1 MERIDQ
7 ALQCFKESFNC
18 SQAIVSAYGP
28 GLGLDRDKSL
38 RASAAFG
45 GGIARMGETCGA
57 VTGAMMV
64 IGLAYGRTKPE
75 DKEAAEETNRV
86 ALAFL
91 ERFKARHFT
100 VLCRELLGCDV
111 SAPEGKEYAKKHNVH
126 DQLCAGFV
134 KTAAEIL
141 EELLSGKGSTPA

>member
-1 MERIDQ
+1 MDKVDQ

-28 GLGLDRDKSL
+28 ELGLDKEMAL
-38 RASAAFG
+38 RVAAAFG

-64 IGLAYGRTKPE
+64 IGLVYGRTRAE
-75 DKEAAEETNRV
+75 DKETAERTNKA

-100 VLCRELLGCDV
+100 VLCRELLGCEMGA
-111 SAPEGKEYAKKHNVH
+111 SEGREYAKTHNLH
-126 DQLCAGFV
+126 DQLCNLFV
-134 KTAAEIL
+134 KDAAEIL
-141 EELLSGKGSTPA
+141 EELLDGDAPASV